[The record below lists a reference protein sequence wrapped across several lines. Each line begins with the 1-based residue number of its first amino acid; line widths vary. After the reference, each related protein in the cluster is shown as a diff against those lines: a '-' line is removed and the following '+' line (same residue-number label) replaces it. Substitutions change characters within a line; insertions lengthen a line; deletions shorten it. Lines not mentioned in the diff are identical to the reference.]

1 MAENNIKA
9 RIIIRKATTAEWA
22 ATTATPL
29 KQGEFALD
37 TTTGELKIA
46 TQDNQK
52 FQNATALATANVK
65 AAAGENINAVGDPD
79 VKVST
84 INGTTTLTFNY
95 LKGATGAKGDKGDQG
110 ATGAAGAKGDKGDQG
125 PKGTTFTPSVSSA
138 GVISWTN
145 DGGLN
150 NPTSINIKGPQGV
163 KGDKGDPGKT
173 VISLTQNYDLNN
185 AKTDNG
191 VYVSSSTAICNS
203 LLHRPTSGFYAGE
216 IRIEVYHCGSNAY
229 ITQVMYCRNGLNH
242 SEFSRTYNNG
252 TWSDWF
258 QYGLK
263 GDKGATGATGPQGP
277 QGETGPQGPKG
288 PQGETGPRGPQG
300 EPGVNATTT
309 AVATTSANGLMSST
323 DKTKL
328 DGIASGATAV
338 TSTTVSGWGFKKT
351 DTDTKNTAGST
362 NSTSKL
368 FLIGATSQ
376 AANPQTYSNA
386 KVYIGTDNCLYSNNA
401 KVLTSHQSLSDY
413 AKQAYVNELKTSIG
427 VGQATN
433 NSVTSNGNTYIKFVN
448 RDSVLSEHKI
458 IGTGATTV
466 TSDASGNITIN
477 TPASSSSDNTV
488 LWAGNPLTYTAN
500 QIVKYNG
507 TNGVICD
514 SGLLVNTNQNS
525 TTVSTLLN
533 QLIFSSESSINFN
546 KDVYLDYLADA
557 NAADDDQVLLI
568 DHHGGLHRYTG
579 SIATKELWS
588 GQQVLSSAGESVLLA
603 EDLSSYNSFIIT
615 FYDGDV
621 NEYISFVANNL
632 NQSHQFWFENIEN
645 TGYLF
650 DIIHVTNNNS
660 LLVTMIYGHSG
671 YITSVIGVK

>member
-1 MAENNIKA
+1 MTENNIKA

-216 IRIEVYHCGSNAY
+216 IRIEVYHCGSNTY

-309 AVATTSANGLMSST
+309 AVATTSTNGLMSST

-328 DGIASGATAV
+328 NGIASGATAV
-338 TSTTVSGWGFKKT
+338 TSTTVSGWGF
-351 DTDTKNTAGST
+351 TKNAGTITGIKMNGS
-362 NSTSKL
+362 SKGTSGIVDL
-368 FLIGATSQ
+368 
-376 AANPQTYSNA
+376 
-386 KVYIGTDNCLYSNNA
+386 GT
-401 KVLTSHQSLSDY
+401 VLTAHQAIKINGTAITPGTL
-413 AKQAYVNELKTSIG
+413 NLKPGSNITF
-427 VGQATN
+427 N
-433 NSVTSNGNTYIKFVN
+433 NSNGALTINASGSSYT
-448 RDSVLSEHKI
+448 LP
-458 IGTGATTV
+458 TATATTLGGIKAKAGDPV
-466 TSDASGNITIN
+466 NSIEYPGKSDHEYGVLVDGSGTAFVRVN
-477 TPASSSSDNTV
+477 SSSDNAV
-488 LWAGNPLTYTAN
+488 LWGGDPSNYPAN

-507 TNGVICD
+507 TSGIICD
-514 SGLLVNTNQNS
+514 SGLSINTDQNS
-525 TTVSTLLN
+525 TMVSTLLN

-546 KDVYLDYLADA
+546 KDVYLDYLADE
-557 NAADDDQVLLI
+557 NVVDDDQVLLI

-588 GQQVLSSAGESVLLA
+588 GQQVLSSAGESILLT
-603 EDLSSYNSFIIT
+603 EDLSVYNSFIIT

-632 NQSHQFWFENIEN
+632 NQSHQFWFENVEN

>member
-1 MAENNIKA
+1 MTENNIKA

-110 ATGAAGAKGDKGDQG
+110 ATGAAGVKGDKGDQG

-216 IRIEVYHCGSNAY
+216 IRIEVYHCGSNTY

-252 TWSDWF
+252 TWSAWF

-263 GDKGATGATGPQGP
+263 GDKGDTGATGPQGP
-277 QGETGPQGPKG
+277 KG
-288 PQGETGPRGPQG
+288 D
-300 EPGVNATTT
+300 PGVNATTT

-328 DGIASGATAV
+328 EGIATGATAV
-338 TSTTVSGWGFKKT
+338 TSTTVSGWGF
-351 DTDTKNTAGST
+351 TKNAGT
-362 NSTSKL
+362 ITGIKMNGTLKGTSGVVDL
-368 FLIGATSQ
+368 
-376 AANPQTYSNA
+376 
-386 KVYIGTDNCLYSNNA
+386 GT
-401 KVLTSHQSLSDY
+401 VLTSHQSLSDY

-427 VGQATN
+427 IGQATN
-433 NSVTSNGNTYIKFVN
+433 NGVTSNGNTYIKFVN
-448 RDSVLSEHKI
+448 KDSVLSEHKI

-525 TTVSTLLN
+525 TTVSTLSN

-588 GQQVLSSAGESVLLA
+588 GQQVLSSAGESILLT
-603 EDLSSYNSFIIT
+603 EDLSVYNSFIIT

-632 NQSHQFWFENIEN
+632 NQSHQFWFENVEN

>member
-1 MAENNIKA
+1 MTENNIKA

-110 ATGAAGAKGDKGDQG
+110 ATGAAGVKGDKGDQG

-216 IRIEVYHCGSNAY
+216 IRIEVYHCGSNTY

-252 TWSDWF
+252 T
-258 QYGLK
+258 
-263 GDKGATGATGPQGP
+263 
-277 QGETGPQGPKG
+277 
-288 PQGETGPRGPQG
+288 
-300 EPGVNATTT
+300 
-309 AVATTSANGLMSST
+309 
-323 DKTKL
+323 
-328 DGIASGATAV
+328 
-338 TSTTVSGWGFKKT
+338 
-351 DTDTKNTAGST
+351 
-362 NSTSKL
+362 
-368 FLIGATSQ
+368 
-376 AANPQTYSNA
+376 
-386 KVYIGTDNCLYSNNA
+386 
-401 KVLTSHQSLSDY
+401 
-413 AKQAYVNELKTSIG
+413 
-427 VGQATN
+427 
-433 NSVTSNGNTYIKFVN
+433 
-448 RDSVLSEHKI
+448 
-458 IGTGATTV
+458 
-466 TSDASGNITIN
+466 
-477 TPASSSSDNTV
+477 
-488 LWAGNPLTYTAN
+488 
-500 QIVKYNG
+500 
-507 TNGVICD
+507 
-514 SGLLVNTNQNS
+514 
-525 TTVSTLLN
+525 
-533 QLIFSSESSINFN
+533 
-546 KDVYLDYLADA
+546 
-557 NAADDDQVLLI
+557 
-568 DHHGGLHRYTG
+568 
-579 SIATKELWS
+579 
-588 GQQVLSSAGESVLLA
+588 
-603 EDLSSYNSFIIT
+603 
-615 FYDGDV
+615 
-621 NEYISFVANNL
+621 
-632 NQSHQFWFENIEN
+632 
-645 TGYLF
+645 
-650 DIIHVTNNNS
+650 
-660 LLVTMIYGHSG
+660 
-671 YITSVIGVK
+671 